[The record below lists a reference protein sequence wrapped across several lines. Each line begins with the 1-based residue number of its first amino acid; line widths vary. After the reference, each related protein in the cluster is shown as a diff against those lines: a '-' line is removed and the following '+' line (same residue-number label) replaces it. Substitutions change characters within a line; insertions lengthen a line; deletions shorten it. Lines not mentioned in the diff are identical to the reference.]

1 MHHFIPEISNFHSHS
16 HSRSHTCTHATTS
29 IQRADVQSVSRGK
42 TKQHQPISACL
53 FGELNNGEH
62 RNVFIYDGKKCRFIY
77 SNSCINGNVMC
88 IFFVWARVCSC
99 QFSLFIFFILSIF
112 GACVSRSFFSK
123 EFSIQNKSKRYKH
136 QAHTHQQTCT
146 LINLIRTHFRQN
158 FMPKYLFWFSRAAR
172 SMWRAY
178 QWVCTWS
185 VPENVSC
192 CLWVL
197 LSTSHIAYAV
207 SLVDEI
213 ACSFARTP
221 YSTSSHL
228 VYFRQKKNNKHTHT
242 RSYTEFTCFMEV
254 SLHTSIWCV
263 WQAFYA

>member
-16 HSRSHTCTHATTS
+16 HSYSHTCTHATTS

-136 QAHTHQQTCT
+136 QAHTPANMHAYKLNSNTFST
-146 LINLIRTHFRQN
+146 KLYAKIFILVLSRRAFYVKSLS
-158 FMPKYLFWFSRAAR
+158 MGAYLKR
-172 SMWRAY
+172 SWK
-178 QWVCTWS
+178 C
-185 VPENVSC
+185 E
-192 CLWVL
+192 L
-197 LSTSHIAYAV
+197 LSLSAFKYIAYSICRFLGWWNCV
-207 SLVDEI
+207 LV
-213 ACSFARTP
+213 CSNALLHFLP
-221 YSTSSHL
+221 FSIFSP
-228 VYFRQKKNNKHTHT
+228 KKNNKHTHT